1 MHMCSLSHTHTHT
14 HSGYC
19 RWWRVWTM
27 ANQFV
32 RAETV
37 IFPSWPDTFTITPVS
52 TVTFPSWPET
62 FTITLVSIAVFT

>member
-37 IFPSWPDTFTITPVS
+37 TFPSWPDTFTITPVS
-52 TVTFPSWPET
+52 
-62 FTITLVSIAVFT
+62 IAVFT